1 MKTQLRRLAHPISLL
16 LLSALALACSSAGA
30 GAQEPEGEKPK
41 IPPPVDIGLTTRDK
55 VELQCTYFGGMHK
68 KDSVPVILL
77 HQFGG
82 NRHDWDDLALY
93 LQKTYGF
100 AVIAPDLRGHGNS
113 TNIDGRK
120 ILAANMSPDQYPL
133 MVLNDLETVKKHL
146 VERNNNGELN
156 INKLSVVGA
165 EMGAVVGMLWTL
177 LDWNQPVFTT
187 GKQGQD
193 VKAVFMISP
202 PFVFKTLKLQD
213 LAQQGPVQMA
223 VRKDVSIYI
232 AVGKADSKAL
242 KNADR
247 IYSLFEPYHKATMSN
262 PETRDLF
269 YEQLGTRLQGMKLI
283 EEKSLKLGEHVG
295 DFIDVRA
302 AGQSYPWAER
312 KSPI

>member
-1 MKTQLRRLAHPISLL
+1 MKLQLRWLAPSVPLL
-16 LLSALALACSSAGA
+16 VSALAFVCSCAVA
-30 GAQEPEGEKPK
+30 QAQETEEKPK
-41 IPPPVDIGLTTRDK
+41 IPPPVEVSLTTRDK
-55 VELQCTYFGGMHK
+55 VEIQCTYFGGTHK

-82 NRHDWDDLALY
+82 SRHDWDELALY

-113 TNIDGRK
+113 TNFNGTK
-120 ILAANMSPDQYPL
+120 VLAATMPLDQYPL
-133 MVLNDLETVKKHL
+133 MVTSDLEAVKKHL
-146 VERNNNGELN
+146 MERNNNGELN

-177 LDWNQPVFTT
+177 YDWNQPVLTT

-202 PFVFKTLKLQD
+202 PFVFKNLSLQE
-213 LAQQGPVQMA
+213 LSQPGQVQMA
-223 VRKDVSIYI
+223 VRKDVSIYL

-242 KNADR
+242 RNANR
-247 IYSLFEPYHKATMSN
+247 IYNLFEGPHKANMAN
-262 PETRDLF
+262 PDTRDLF
-269 YEQLGTRLQGMKLI
+269 YEQLDTRLQGMKLL

>member
-1 MKTQLRRLAHPISLL
+1 MKTRSCRWATWIPVL
-16 LLSALALACSSAGA
+16 LLSALTFACASAR
-30 GAQEPEGEKPK
+30 AQESDEEKPK
-41 IPPPVDIGLTTRDK
+41 IPPPVDVALTTSDR
-55 VELQCTYFGGMHK
+55 VELQCTYFGGTHK
-68 KDSVPVILL
+68 KESVPVILL
-77 HQFGG
+77 HQYGG
-82 NRHDWDDLALY
+82 NRHDWDELALY

-113 TNIDGRK
+113 TNFNGRK
-120 ILAANMSPDQYPL
+120 VLAASMPLDQYPL
-133 MVLNDLETVKKHL
+133 MVTSDLEAVKKHL
-146 VERNNNGELN
+146 MERNNNGELN

-177 LDWNQPVFTT
+177 YDWNQPVLTT

-202 PFVFKTLKLQD
+202 PFVFKNLSLQD
-213 LAQQGPVQMA
+213 LAFQGPVQMA
-223 VRKDVSIYI
+223 VRKDISIYL
-232 AVGKADSKAL
+232 AVGKSDSKAL
-242 KNADR
+242 RNADR
-247 IYSLFEPYHKATMSN
+247 IYNLFEGYHKATMAN

-269 YEQLGTRLQGMKLI
+269 YEQLSTRLQGMKLI